1 MCKKK
6 STLQRE
12 TCACSYSQN
21 LKNFSKT
28 PTLFQVFCLLFNY
41 LRFHGK
47 FPLIVKNVSKRRMV
61 KEKRIVDQNA
71 FDKMELDSMMKDEK
85 ILAMK
90 MRINEYK
97 ESALKNDENLQ
108 KLSKLYELGI
118 IDEEGEP
125 ITND

>member
-1 MCKKK
+1 MQEEKYIAKRNMRLLVLPEFK
-6 STLQRE
+6 E
-12 TCACSYSQN
+12 
-21 LKNFSKT
+21 
-28 PTLFQVFCLLFNY
+28 LFENSNTISSILLVFNY
-41 LRFHGK
+41 SGFHGK
-47 FPLIVKNVSKRRMV
+47 FPGIVKNVSKRRIV

-71 FDKMELDSMMKDEK
+71 LDKIELDSMMKDEK
-85 ILAMK
+85 ILAMEI
-90 MRINEYK
+90 RINEYK